1 MIVYNVDK
9 KREGLSMKKFISGLI
24 AGIIIAS
31 SIAVMAAT
39 GIKEAYFNNAIKLI
53 VDGREIK
60 TEIVT
65 VTPEG
70 QINGK
75 NYVSARDLA
84 EALGAKVEWD
94 GAKKEIQITTGQSI
108 VYTVTRVIDGDTF
121 EIENGQKVRMIGID
135 TPESVHPDKEK
146 NTEFGEMAS
155 AYTKQFLE
163 GKKVR
168 LEKDVSETDKY
179 GRLLRY
185 VYLEDGTFVNELL
198 VKEGYAKVSTYPPDV
213 KYADVFVEAE
223 RYARENNKGL
233 WAYEE
238 TSTASEQ
245 EAVVE
250 YQYVGSKKSNKY
262 HLPTCRYAKDIVA
275 ENVITFKD
283 KVDAVS
289 KGYEPCGVCKP

>member
-1 MIVYNVDK
+1 
-9 KREGLSMKKFISGLI
+9 MKKFISGLL
-24 AGIIIAS
+24 AGIMIAS
-31 SIAVMAAT
+31 TLVVMAAS
-39 GIKEAYFNNAIKLI
+39 GIKEAYFNEVIKLV
-53 VDGREIK
+53 VDGKVID

-70 QINGK
+70 QANGK

-84 EALGAKVEWD
+84 EALGATVTWD
-94 GAKKEIQITTGQSI
+94 GAKKEIQISTVQSDI
-108 VYTVTRVIDGDTF
+108 HTVVRVIDGDTF

-146 NTEFGEMAS
+146 NTEFGKIAS
-155 AYTKQFLE
+155 AYTKQLLE
-163 GKKVR
+163 GKKVK

-185 VYLEDGTFVNELL
+185 IYLEDGTFVNELL

-213 KYADVFVEAE
+213 MYADMFVEAE

-238 TSTASEQ
+238 EASTESEQ
-245 EAVVE
+245 EPEE
-250 YQYVGSKKSNKY
+250 YQYVGSTKSNKY
-262 HLPTCRYAKDIVA
+262 HLPSCRYAKEIA
-275 ENVITFKD
+275 EENLIKFKD
-283 KVDAVS
+283 KANAES
-289 KGYEPCGVCKP
+289 QGYEPCGVCKP